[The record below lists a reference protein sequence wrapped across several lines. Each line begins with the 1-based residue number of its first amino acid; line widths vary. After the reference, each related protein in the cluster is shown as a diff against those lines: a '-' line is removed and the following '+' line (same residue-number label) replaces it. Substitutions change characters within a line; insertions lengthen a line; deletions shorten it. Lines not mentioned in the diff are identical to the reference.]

1 MPVDASH
8 RPRFGLKAQLATIT
22 LAPLSLVFVLAGA
35 NVASA
40 NAVRDESAT
49 LVNLVDLAGTTTTLV
64 HHLQAERGATNTFVA
79 SKGKSLA
86 DSLPGLR
93 RATDTAYTGL
103 QEYVGQNH
111 GLPSDVAIPAMSA
124 FDGLSDLGRTRNA
137 ADNLSIAGPD
147 AVAYYTTKIGGLL
160 GS

>member
-86 DSLPGLR
+86 DNPPGASQSHR
-93 RATDTAYTGL
+93 HGVHRTAGVCGAEPRSS
-103 QEYVGQNH
+103 Q
-111 GLPSDVAIPAMSA
+111 
-124 FDGLSDLGRTRNA
+124 
-137 ADNLSIAGPD
+137 
-147 AVAYYTTKIGGLL
+147 
-160 GS
+160 